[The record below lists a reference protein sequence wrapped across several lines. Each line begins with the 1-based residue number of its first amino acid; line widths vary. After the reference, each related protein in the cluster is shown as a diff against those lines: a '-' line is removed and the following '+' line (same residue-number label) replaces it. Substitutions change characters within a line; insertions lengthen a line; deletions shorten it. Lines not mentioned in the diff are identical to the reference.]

1 MFPSHQPH
9 VALFLRGTEHYRQKE
24 WPAVIVSMEAALE
37 AFLESEER
45 CRFACEK
52 PFDMGWFPDFV
63 PAVANHFT
71 FCLRCKRRCQAELE
85 NLNGETVE
93 DVLPLMYHY
102 LQFAYFQGILTIALR
117 RDMPFKAS
125 YFQREISSKPRAP
138 CNPTFS
144 SFPTTSR

>member
-1 MFPSHQPH
+1 MFLSNQPH
-9 VALFLRGTEHYRQKE
+9 VVLFLRGTEHYRQKE
-24 WPAVIVSMEAALE
+24 WPAVIDSMEAALE

-102 LQFAYFQGILTIALR
+102 LQFAYFQGMLTR
-117 RDMPFKAS
+117 
-125 YFQREISSKPRAP
+125 Q
-138 CNPTFS
+138 
-144 SFPTTSR
+144 

>member
-1 MFPSHQPH
+1 MSLSIQPH
-9 VALFLRGTEHYRQKE
+9 VALFLRGTEHYRRQE
-24 WPAVIVSMEAALE
+24 WPAVIETMEAALE
-37 AFLESEER
+37 AFLEAEER

-85 NLNGETVE
+85 NLDGEIVE

-102 LQFAYFQGILTIALR
+102 LQFAYFNGADTKSDFVFWKR
-117 RDMPFKAS
+117 
-125 YFQREISSKPRAP
+125 
-138 CNPTFS
+138 
-144 SFPTTSR
+144 

>member
-1 MFPSHQPH
+1 
-9 VALFLRGTEHYRQKE
+9 
-24 WPAVIVSMEAALE
+24 MEAALD

-102 LQFAYFQGILTIALR
+102 LQFAYFQGVLIRQVAFR
-117 RDMPFKAS
+117 RDMPFKA
-125 YFQREISSKPRAP
+125 
-138 CNPTFS
+138 
-144 SFPTTSR
+144 